1 MNQQSVRQA
10 APRSALD
17 AQAVLRYER
26 ADQERRPEGRHEV
39 PRKPRSPSSREKP
52 GTKASPGPRARQIRC
67 PSADRAAGAG
77 LDADE
82 VIATN
87 QAVAAAAQLDP
98 SNRTGSISSIRLCPA
113 DSQPMP
119 VRSLASRPATRGHSG
134 ELRVNTSLSGASPAL
149 PFCESSKLYATP
161 KNWWMPGFDARESR
175 TDAGMVTTEAAEATA
190 SETRPPGFRIRW
202 GWFLGCIASGL
213 VAIVVGWFVAT
224 PAGRIN
230 YLAEIFAGVGTTL
243 LLLGIV
249 VLLERRIVDNA
260 VRRFRNAAEEAWA
273 RISGRFPHR
282 GPGLHGSRERR
293 VGRRIAGGCRRDEGA
308 DQTPLQGAR

>member
-98 SNRTGSISSIRLCPA
+98 SDRTGSIRLDQA
-113 DSQPMP
+113 
-119 VRSLASRPATRGHSG
+119 ASRGQSADAHQITRLKTGDERATQVNCASTPVCPEPHPRSRSATLPSCTQ
-134 ELRVNTSLSGASPAL
+134 LRRTGG
-149 PFCESSKLYATP
+149 CQR
-161 KNWWMPGFDARESR
+161 FDAR
-175 TDAGMVTTEAAEATA
+175 
-190 SETRPPGFRIRW
+190 
-202 GWFLGCIASGL
+202 
-213 VAIVVGWFVAT
+213 
-224 PAGRIN
+224 
-230 YLAEIFAGVGTTL
+230 
-243 LLLGIV
+243 
-249 VLLERRIVDNA
+249 
-260 VRRFRNAAEEAWA
+260 
-273 RISGRFPHR
+273 
-282 GPGLHGSRERR
+282 
-293 VGRRIAGGCRRDEGA
+293 
-308 DQTPLQGAR
+308 